1 MPPSISEWSRVAL
14 EYETE
19 SEATSTFLTEIA
31 IKYCNIRASMGSFHD
46 YSNSEYLIASLCA
59 IDLEYTELLSSCPI
73 PFIYSTVTLKEA
85 SDEVFSDCEYFFF
98 S

>member
-1 MPPSISEWSRVAL
+1 VAL

-19 SEATSTFLTEIA
+19 TEATSTFLTELA
-31 IKYCNIRASMGSFHD
+31 IKYCNLRASMSSFHD

-73 PFIYSTVTLKEA
+73 PFIYSTVTLEEA
-85 SDEVFSDCEYFFF
+85 SDEVFSDREYFYF